1 MAVTRRQFLA
11 GSAGVGAM
19 AATAGLVRGVA
30 WPMLAHED
38 LLPGSAPAISLAP
51 HAWTT
56 TPDRVRFAVVGD
68 TGSGGR
74 QALAVASRMASTYE
88 SRPFGAVVH
97 VGDVS
102 YYGSLA
108 QRWDD
113 VFDRPFRPLRDAG
126 VRFDVAIGNH
136 DSSIHRQDTAA
147 EEVEAHLRLV
157 GTPDEHYAVTH
168 GPVDLFVLDS
178 SVPATLGSLADN
190 QLGWLDEALGR
201 SSGQWRI
208 VALHHPLYSSGR
220 HGSTVPV
227 RRVLE
232 PILARHQ
239 VDLVLT
245 GHDHDYERTHPQRGV
260 TYVVSGGGAKIDGVG
275 RSSFTASS
283 QSTLQFLL
291 VEVDGDRL
299 TADCVRPDGAIVDRF
314 ELRARRS

>member
-11 GSAGVGAM
+11 ASAGVGA
-19 AATAGLVRGVA
+19 TAVTGGLLRGVA
-30 WPMLAHED
+30 WPLLAHED
-38 LLPGSAPAISLAP
+38 LLPGSAPAMTLAP

-74 QALAVASRMASTYE
+74 QALAVASRLASAYDE
-88 SRPFGAVVH
+88 RPFGVVVH
-97 VGDVS
+97 VGDVA
-102 YYGSLA
+102 YYGNLA

-136 DSSIHRQDTAA
+136 DSSIHRDDAAA
-147 EEVEAHLRLV
+147 EEVEAHLTLL
-157 GTPDEHYAVTH
+157 GTPDEHYVVTH

-178 SVPATLGSLADN
+178 SVPATIGSLSDG
-190 QLGWLDEALGR
+190 QVGWLDAALGR
-201 SSGQWRI
+201 SSAQWRI

-220 HGSTVPV
+220 HGSTMHV
-227 RRVLE
+227 RGVLE
-232 PILARHQ
+232 PVLARHQ
-239 VDLVLT
+239 VDLVLA

-260 TYVVSGGGAKIDGVG
+260 THVVSGGGCKTNRVG
-275 RSSFTASS
+275 RSSFTAYSKA
-283 QSTLQFLL
+283 TLQFLL
-291 VEVDGDRL
+291 VDVDGDRL

-314 ELRARRS
+314 ALRARRS